1 MANRAKAIFLA
12 FALTLGLL
20 APTSPATADSQ
31 SFREGTDQA
40 SVLFDPLKV
49 VSIKITR
56 TLGGPAL
63 TKEYLNFTGYRKANI
78 KIRLAGS
85 KHYTLLMNVGVRQKG
100 SFTRRFE
107 KPSLKI
113 KFDEFVKG
121 QSFLGLK
128 RLTLNAMMQD
138 KSWVHEVTAYK
149 LYRSMGVP
157 APRAGYAEVTLDE
170 RLQGLYLNLE
180 SIDKDM
186 LKRWYPSSKHLYSGV
201 RYCDLVPDQHCY
213 IDSIGNNVQ
222 LDLLKATNLDKLHG
236 KDWWKAFRK
245 RADSEKVLK
254 LIATDVFL
262 SNWDGYTDFSRN
274 NHFVHFDKKGHFS
287 IIPWGTDQTF
297 PTHGKFQLNWD
308 GSKPKGF
315 TDVRE
320 RSTIW
325 DHCLEYRP
333 CHNEVLHYG
342 FQVANMAKSIDLVG
356 YKNTI
361 AAKIT
366 RTRYLKNDISGL
378 TKSKAHFYQN
388 YMDDFLKNRE
398 SSIRNFLLLRSP
410 IPLSVEVPTTAKPNQ
425 RISAKVETPWE
436 PGVSVHYQWF
446 ADDQPLIGATSPSL
460 KIPNGINTLKLTIT
474 LKKSSTKDTAYFT
487 KKVRVS

>member
-1 MANRAKAIFLA
+1 M
-12 FALTLGLL
+12 
-20 APTSPATADSQ
+20 PASADPS
-31 SFREGTDQA
+31 SFREGTDPA
-40 SVLFDPLKV
+40 SVMFDPLKV
-49 VSIKITR
+49 VQIKITR

-63 TKEYLNFTGYRKANI
+63 TKEYLNFNGYRKANI
-78 KIRLAGS
+78 KIRLSGS
-85 KHYTLLMNVGVRQKG
+85 KHYTLIMNVGVRQKG

-149 LYRSMGVP
+149 LYRSVGVP

-201 RYCDLVPDQHCY
+201 RYCDLVPEQHCY
-213 IDSIGNNVQ
+213 VDSLGNNVQ
-222 LDLLKATNLDKLHG
+222 IDLVKAMNLHKLHG
-236 KDWWKAFRK
+236 KAWWKAFKK

-254 LIATDVFL
+254 LIATDIFL

-274 NHFVHFDKKGHFS
+274 NHYVHFDKKGHFS

-297 PTHGKFQLNWD
+297 PTHGKFQLSWD
-308 GSKPKGF
+308 GTKPKGF

-333 CHNEVLHYG
+333 CHDEVLHQG
-342 FQVANMAKSIDLVG
+342 FLVAKVARSIDLVG
-356 YKNTI
+356 YKDTI
-361 AAKIT
+361 ANKIT
-366 RTRYLKNDISGL
+366 RNRYLKNDVSGL

-388 YMDDFLKNRE
+388 YMDVFLKNRE
-398 SSIRNFLLLRSP
+398 SSIRNFLLVRSP
-410 IPLSVEVPTTAKPNQ
+410 IPLKVAVPTKARVRDRITAT
-425 RISAKVETPWE
+425 VEPSWE
-436 PGVSVHYQWF
+436 PGVRVSYQWF
-446 ADDQPLIGATSPSL
+446 ENDKPIAGATTQTIR
-460 KIPNGINTLKLTIT
+460 IPNTHSSYKLQIT
-474 LKKSSTKDTAYFT
+474 LSKQSTKDSVYFS
-487 KKVRVS
+487 KNIKVS